1 MKYPIDIKKM
11 AKENKAFRRVL
22 DTGKFGQLVL
32 ISLLKGEELG
42 DEMHPTV
49 DELYYVV
56 DGEGEIKL
64 NGKSYPFSEHEVMMV
79 PAGTRHD
86 IINTGKDDLKLFA
99 LFTTPLYP
107 ENEMIPTREKSFA
120 AGKR

>member
-1 MKYPIDIKKM
+1 MKNPIDIKKM
-11 AKENKAFRRVL
+11 AKENKAFRKVL
-22 DTGKFGQLVL
+22 DTGKFGQLAL
-32 ISLLKGEELG
+32 ISLLKGEDLG

-64 NGKSYPFSEHEVMMV
+64 NGKTFPFAEHELMIV

-86 IINTGKDDLKLFA
+86 IFNTGDKDLKLFA
-99 LFTTPLYP
+99 MFTTPIHP
-107 ENEMIPTREKSFA
+107 EGETIPTREKTFT
-120 AGKR
+120 KR

>member
-11 AKENKAFRRVL
+11 AKENKSFRRVL

-64 NGKSYPFSEHEVMMV
+64 NGKSYPFNEHEVMMV

>member
-1 MKYPIDIKKM
+1 MKNPIDIKKM
-11 AKENKAFRRVL
+11 AKENKAFRKVL
-22 DTGKFGQLVL
+22 DTGKYGQLAL
-32 ISLLKGEELG
+32 ISLVKGEDLG

-64 NGKSYPFSEHEVMMV
+64 NGKTFPFAEHELMIV

-86 IINTGKDDLKLFA
+86 ILNTGGKDLKLFA
-99 LFTTPLYP
+99 MFTTPIHP
-107 ENEMIPTREKSFA
+107 EGETIPTREKAFN
-120 AGKR
+120 KR

>member
-1 MKYPIDIKKM
+1 MKNPIDIKKM

-32 ISLLKGEELG
+32 ISLLKGEDLG

-64 NGKSYPFSEHEVMMV
+64 NGKSYPFTEHDLMMV

-86 IINTGKDDLKLFA
+86 IINTGKDDMKLFA
-99 LFTTPLYP
+99 LFTTPMYP
-107 ENEMIPTREKSFA
+107 ENEMIPTREKAFT